1 MELKMKPKRK
11 LYRDCLKLSQTSE
24 SIGYCAYY
32 GKTIS
37 FCPNNCPYNYYS
49 DIQEKGDIKT

>member
-1 MELKMKPKRK
+1 M
-11 LYRDCLKLSQTSE
+11 SQTSE